1 MSDANPEPSLPGGV
15 GPEPAQT
22 HLDKL
27 VAQLP
32 DGALLYACLR
42 DLLEN
47 GPIGTRGTPVVSRP
61 SRSDILHYV
70 AKWARSVGLTEQ
82 ACLEWLTAYA
92 QDVLKAISTSSL
104 GAIRHNAKGVVK
116 YIYRSGYPF
125 NCDKEKNPLQCACE
139 PHCPLYPQAPL
150 PLPKIGVEPALTDE
164 SGRPR
169 ILGRIK
175 DHYREQYEKSLVVMR
190 EMHAAGH
197 KPAEIMERLNA
208 ENLPTKTGRKWKGPV
223 LNQTLKRL
231 LWATP
236 KPPEGG
242 AACPNPSPTSTGVGD
257 SPSLGEGE

>member
-1 MSDANPEPSLPGGV
+1 MPLEPPDSPGAD
-15 GPEPAQT
+15 GPKTAQA
-22 HLDKL
+22 HWDKL

-32 DGALLYACLR
+32 DNSLVYACLR
-42 DLLEN
+42 DLLEH

-61 SRSDILHYV
+61 SRSVILHYL
-70 AKWARSVGLTEQ
+70 AKWARSVGLTEP

-104 GAIRHNAKGVVK
+104 GEIRHNVKGVVK

-125 NCDKEKNPLQCACE
+125 NCDKEKNPLQCVCD
-139 PHCPLYPQAPL
+139 PQCPRYLQEPL
-150 PLPKIGVEPALTDE
+150 PLPKIGVEPATTDE

-175 DHYREQYEKSLVVMR
+175 DHYREQFEKSCAVIL
-190 EMHAAGH
+190 EMHAAGQ

-231 LWATP
+231 LWASP
-236 KPPEGG
+236 KP
-242 AACPNPSPTSTGVGD
+242 AK
-257 SPSLGEGE
+257 GEASDPL